1 MLTLSEERSEELRSK
16 FVESPIKT
24 LPHLSILQD
33 LKPKAI
39 SFDSQLANDVAAKN
53 YFPQILELDLGSS
66 FDQFTLHQVCCD
78 LIQAFQQSHKMTA

>member
-1 MLTLSEERSEELRSK
+1 LWDHYSASQTKKFALGNAMLTLSEERSEELRSK

-53 YFPQILELDLGSS
+53 YFPQILELD
-66 FDQFTLHQVCCD
+66 
-78 LIQAFQQSHKMTA
+78 